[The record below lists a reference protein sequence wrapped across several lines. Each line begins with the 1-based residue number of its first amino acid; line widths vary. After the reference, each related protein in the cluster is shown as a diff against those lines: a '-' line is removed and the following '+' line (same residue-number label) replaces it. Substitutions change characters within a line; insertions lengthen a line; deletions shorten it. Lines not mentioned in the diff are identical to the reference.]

1 MSSNIYID
9 NGAGIPEDEKKK
21 VFKRGYGKNT
31 GLCLFLIR
39 EILSITDINIIET
52 GTPGKGVRFE
62 MTVADLYVWKCDP

>member
-9 NGAGIPEDEKKK
+9 NGAGIPEDEKKG
-21 VFKRGYGKNT
+21 VFKRGSGKNT
-31 GLCLFLIR
+31 GLGLFLIR

-62 MTVADLYVWKCDP
+62 MTVPDLYFRKCDP